1 MKVPSVVPHAVD
13 LALIAVLVLLGV
25 PELLLMPVLKR
36 ALAAGSTAAR
46 PVFYGIILAFE
57 WFLAGAIIWLW
68 LAFGR
73 GWSGLFL
80 GPVAPWRLGAG
91 LALALLAGSLL
102 SVYNRRAI
110 EGLDPQ
116 GRAKL
121 LKRVAAIEFFLPH
134 TATECRIFKALS
146 ITAGICEE
154 IIYRGFVMWVAA
166 SYVGLLA
173 AVLLQSVIFGLGHMY
188 QGDSPVSMGR
198 AALKTG
204 IAGFIFGLIAIAAGS
219 LIPGMILHAL
229 TDLSTGDVAYRF
241 FQKSEAKPALSY

>member
-173 AVLLQSVIFGLGHMY
+173 AVPLQSVIFGLGPYVSRRLPGVHGTRGTQDGHRRVY
-188 QGDSPVSMGR
+188 FRTHRNCRRLADPWHDSACVDGSFDGRCSVPV
-198 AALKTG
+198 
-204 IAGFIFGLIAIAAGS
+204 
-219 LIPGMILHAL
+219 
-229 TDLSTGDVAYRF
+229 LS
-241 FQKSEAKPALSY
+241 KE